1 MSLSGWMQDRRVSR
15 HYQAISKSHALIWFA
30 PDGTIKGANENFC
43 AALGYSL
50 QEIVGKHHRM
60 FVDAEMSGSSAYEAF
75 WRELAAGKPQIGQF
89 RRLSKSGQDVWIEAS
104 YDPIVSGGKVIEVVK
119 IAADISATKIASLH
133 NQNKLRALDASLA
146 VIEFDLDGRVLDAN
160 ENFCSLMG
168 YRLEDIKGKPHSL
181 FCETD
186 FANSSDYDRH
196 WEQLR
201 KGEFLSDTYIRKTRN
216 GERVW
221 IQASY
226 NPVADLRG
234 KIYGVIKFATD
245 VTARMKAV
253 DILGDAIGE
262 LAEGNLTSQVTQPL
276 DKAIERTRT
285 DFNAAVTTLDRTIGE
300 IALTARDIAGTANE
314 MMSSADSIA
323 KRTEQQAASVEET
336 AAALA
341 QITQTVG
348 DTSKRAGEA
357 GAIVRQTRRDA
368 EESGAIVRDAVSA
381 MSRIEQSSHEIA
393 SIIGVIDEIAF
404 QTNLL
409 ALNAGVEAARAGE
422 AGKGFAVVAQE
433 VRELAQRSAKAAKE
447 IKALI
452 TISSE
457 QVKAGVSLV
466 GKTGAALT
474 TIVDRVQE
482 IDGNVSAIVEA
493 CREQAMGVT
502 EIGQA
507 VNVIDQGTQQNA
519 ATAEEQSAA
528 SNMLSE
534 RASALSQ
541 LLARFQTGAAAGSIS
556 EHRSTST
563 NHRPDTPARFA
574 KPRRVA
580 GGPAAAVREN
590 WEEF

>member
-1 MSLSGWMQDRRVSR
+1 MSLSAWIQSRRISQ
-15 HYQAISKSHALIWFA
+15 HYRAISKSHALIWFA
-30 PDGTIKGANENFC
+30 PDGIIKGANKNFC

-50 QEIVGKHHRM
+50 QEIIGQHHRI
-60 FVDAEMSGSSAYEAF
+60 FVGADLSASPAYETF
-75 WRELAAGKPQIGQF
+75 WRELATGKPQAGQF

-104 YDPIVSGGKVIEVVK
+104 YDPILSGGKVIEVVK
-119 IAADISATKIASLH
+119 IAADITATKLLSLH

-146 VIEFDLDGRVLDAN
+146 VIEFDLDGKVLDAN
-160 ENFCSLMG
+160 ENFCRLMG
-168 YRLEDIKGKPHSL
+168 YRLEDIKGKPHST
-181 FCETD
+181 FCEAD
-186 FANSSDYDRH
+186 YVASSEYGRH
-196 WEQLR
+196 WERLR
-201 KGEFLSDTYIRKTRN
+201 NGELLSDTYIRRTRD
-216 GERVW
+216 GARVW
-221 IQASY
+221 VQASY
-226 NPVADLRG
+226 NPVADSRG
-234 KIYGVIKFATD
+234 KIYGVMKFATD
-245 VTARMKAV
+245 VTARMKSV
-253 DILGDAIGE
+253 DILGNAIGE
-262 LAEGNLTSQVTQPL
+262 LAQGNLTSQVPQPL
-276 DKAIERTRT
+276 DKAVERTRT

-300 IALTARDIAGTANE
+300 ISMTARDIAGTAGE
-314 MMSSADSIA
+314 MMASADAIA
-323 KRTEQQAASVEET
+323 RRTEQQAASIEET

-357 GAIVRQTRRDA
+357 GAIVRQTRSAA

-381 MSRIEQSSHEIA
+381 MGRIEQSSHEIA
-393 SIIGVIDEIAF
+393 NIIGVIDEIAF

-452 TISSE
+452 TVSSE
-457 QVKAGVSLV
+457 QVKAGVCLV
-466 GKTGAALT
+466 DRTGAALT
-474 TIVDRVQE
+474 TIVARVQE
-482 IDGNVSAIVEA
+482 IDGNVSAIVDA

-507 VNVIDQGTQQNA
+507 VNVLDQGTQQNA

-534 RASALSQ
+534 RAVALTQ
-541 LLARFQTGAAAGSIS
+541 LLARFHISDRLGAVSS
-556 EHRSTST
+556 HRVGASDG
-563 NHRPDTPARFA
+563 RGEVAARFA
-574 KPRRVA
+574 RPRLGSGA
-580 GGPAAAVREN
+580 AAAVREN